1 LNVNDAG
8 LAVNVPEVV
17 AGFTVRETVVEWVR
31 LPEVPVMVRPTVR
44 LAAELLADSVSV
56 LFPVELIGL
65 KDAVT
70 PVGKPGGAK
79 LTVLLLKPPD
89 GVIVIVLV
97 PLAPCAIVRLLGN
110 ADRLKSG
117 VAAPF
122 TVRLTV
128 AV

>member
-56 LFPVELIGL
+56 LLPVELIGL

-70 PVGKPGGAK
+70 PVGKPGGVK
-79 LTVLLLKPPD
+79 PTVLLLKPPD
-89 GVIVIVLV
+89 GV
-97 PLAPCAIVRLLGN
+97 
-110 ADRLKSG
+110 DRNRAR
-117 VAAPF
+117 AAGALCDRHAARRWP
-122 TVRLTV
+122 TG
-128 AV
+128 